1 MAWMVRL
8 RAPTDEQRR
17 ALEWPTDA
25 RTAPAGGSIER
36 PLAPTPPP
44 LEVPMFSSS
53 TPSEDLALT
62 LHDGRAIGAATVGP
76 RDGAPVVHCH
86 GSGSSRLEV
95 TLLAD
100 AAAAA
105 GVRLIGLDRPGVGR
119 SDPKPGARL
128 LEWPAAVAEVADQL
142 GIERFAV
149 EGLSAGGPFALACAY
164 AIPQRLTA
172 CGLISTIAPPD
183 MLRKAGARWMRAAAP
198 LAARFPRLV
207 LAYARLVQR
216 QTGTDATSTARYLA
230 HYASRLGP
238 ADQALLADTAS
249 RTAVAR
255 AMAESFRQG
264 SAGNLET
271 VLVEIQPWGFQP
283 AQVPFERLF
292 LWHGEQDYI
301 APVAAAR
308 LLAQALP
315 HCTATFY
322 PQEGHFSTVANHA
335 QEIWSAL
342 RG

>member
-1 MAWMVRL
+1 
-8 RAPTDEQRR
+8 
-17 ALEWPTDA
+17 
-25 RTAPAGGSIER
+25 
-36 PLAPTPPP
+36 
-44 LEVPMFSSS
+44 MFSSS
-53 TPSEDLALT
+53 TPAEELMLT
-62 LHDGRAIGAATVGP
+62 VHDGRAIGVATVGP
-76 RDGAPVVHCH
+76 RGGAPVIHCH

-119 SDPKPGARL
+119 SDPKPGALL
-128 LEWPAAVAEVADQL
+128 LEWPADVAEVADQL

-149 EGLSAGGPFALACAY
+149 EGLSAGGPYALACAY

-172 CGLISTIAPPD
+172 CGIISTISPPD
-183 MLRKAGARWMRAAAP
+183 MLRKAGTWWMRVAAP

-207 LAYARLVQR
+207 LAYARFVQR
-216 QTGTDATSTARYLA
+216 QTGSDADSTERYLA
-230 HYASRLGP
+230 RYASQLGA
-238 ADQALLADTAS
+238 ADQALLADTDT
-249 RTAVAR
+249 RQAVAR

-271 VLVEIQPWGFQP
+271 VLVEIRPWGFQP
-283 AQVPFERLF
+283 AQVTLQRLY
-292 LWHGEQDYI
+292 LWHGEQDRI

-322 PQEGHFSTVANHA
+322 PHEGHFSTIANHA

-342 RG
+342 LD